1 MPSTRNHTAIQAV
14 LAVLSVVVLAY
25 SFLIVQQI
33 LLGFIVAVL
42 PWLAYAVVYVLL
54 RFVRALERIAS
65 ALEQQAEQDDGR
77 SRTGESTQRGGVEDE

>member
-14 LAVLSVVVLAY
+14 LAVLSVAVLAY

-33 LLGFIVAVL
+33 LLGLIVVAV
-42 PWLAYAVVYVLL
+42 PWIAYAVVYVLL

-65 ALEQQAEQDDGR
+65 ALEEQGKPESGR
-77 SRTGESTQRGGVEDE
+77 TDNHQRGGVEDE